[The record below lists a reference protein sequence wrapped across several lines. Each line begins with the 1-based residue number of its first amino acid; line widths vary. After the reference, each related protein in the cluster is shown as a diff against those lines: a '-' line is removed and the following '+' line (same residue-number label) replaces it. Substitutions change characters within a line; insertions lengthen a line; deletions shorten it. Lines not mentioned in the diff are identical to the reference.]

1 MISEA
6 LPMISVSL
14 RIAPT
19 LPSIIGSQRKRA
31 LERREDRFQL
41 FCLLLEQ
48 KKKQRKNERTNQQSL
63 LRTINHAHGLYFVS
77 TSITTKTFRS
87 TFVVFVPIREEN
99 VRLRPFFRSNF
110 RRCGT
115 RDVATAS
122 EEKSEENDA
131 VATRERMVMA
141 MLQLFESLDASPH
154 RSIQLEFDWPC
165 SNDGQ
170 RLLSNSSIDTKCKGS

>member
-19 LPSIIGSQRKRA
+19 LPSIIGSRRKRA

-77 TSITTKTFRS
+77 ASIATKTFRS
-87 TFVVFVPIREEN
+87 NFVVF
-99 VRLRPFFRSNF
+99 RPDS
-110 RRCGT
+110 RRKC
-115 RDVATAS
+115 S
-122 EEKSEENDA
+122 
-131 VATRERMVMA
+131 
-141 MLQLFESLDASPH
+141 ASPVFSLKFPSLRVETSGREMSRQ
-154 RSIQLEFDWPC
+154 RSRRKAKETMP
-165 SNDGQ
+165 
-170 RLLSNSSIDTKCKGS
+170 LLRARE